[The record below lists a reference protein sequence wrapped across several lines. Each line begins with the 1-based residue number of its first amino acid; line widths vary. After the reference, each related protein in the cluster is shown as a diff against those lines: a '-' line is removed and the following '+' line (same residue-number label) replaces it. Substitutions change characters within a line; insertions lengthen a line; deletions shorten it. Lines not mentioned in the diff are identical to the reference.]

1 MTVCSPDAVII
12 GGGLAGASSAYAL
25 ARRGLKVL
33 LCEGESALAQRA
45 SGNRL
50 GLIMPYISDYSS
62 PLERVYSTGFRFTI
76 EMLRSVFSEEGLLNQ
91 VGGIQLPTTTRLK
104 KLIHDRTAIIGST
117 EIQRIS
123 ALEGSELSG
132 ITISHPSLYAPESGY
147 VSPVRMVEALLQ
159 WCAQTGELRMNT
171 QVIDLKRDHTGW
183 CCYLASGDTVST
195 PNVIVCGAY
204 ESSALTPLSWLPLEP
219 VRGQTV
225 SVKSS
230 PTSRAL
236 RTIICFDG
244 YLTPEHAGAHLLGA
258 QYRHNDL
265 RLTPSEE
272 DSSEM
277 LLRCQRWLPEL
288 QFTPTSIE
296 SPRVCFRTST
306 TDRLPYIGAVP
317 DLPAIQRESSY
328 LQPGL
333 FVNVGH
339 GSRGLLSCPF
349 AGELIA
355 RLITEEAL
363 GDLTEVAKLCAP
375 ERLISRF
382 QAASV

>member
-50 GLIMPYISDYSS
+50 ALIMPYISDYSS

-76 EMLRSVFSEEGLLNQ
+76 ELLRSVFSEEGLLNQ

-147 VSPVRMVEALLQ
+147 VSPVRMVEALLH
-159 WCAQTGELRMNT
+159 WGAQTGELRMNT

-183 CCYLASGDTVST
+183 CCYLASGDTIST

-236 RTIICFDG
+236 RTTISALRRLKRI
-244 YLTPEHAGAHLLGA
+244 A
-258 QYRHNDL
+258 QR
-265 RLTPSEE
+265 SF
-272 DSSEM
+272 
-277 LLRCQRWLPEL
+277 C
-288 QFTPTSIE
+288 
-296 SPRVCFRTST
+296 
-306 TDRLPYIGAVP
+306 
-317 DLPAIQRESSY
+317 
-328 LQPGL
+328 
-333 FVNVGH
+333 
-339 GSRGLLSCPF
+339 
-349 AGELIA
+349 
-355 RLITEEAL
+355 
-363 GDLTEVAKLCAP
+363 
-375 ERLISRF
+375 
-382 QAASV
+382 AASVGYRSCNLRRPQLSPPGSAFAPQLRIDSPTSVQFQICRPYNGNLRLCSPDSS